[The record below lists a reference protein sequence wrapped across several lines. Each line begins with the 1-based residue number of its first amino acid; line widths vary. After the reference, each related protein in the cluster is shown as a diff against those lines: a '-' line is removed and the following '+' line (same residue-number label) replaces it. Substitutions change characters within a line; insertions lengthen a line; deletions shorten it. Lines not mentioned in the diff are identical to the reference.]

1 MPKSVRVSQNPLGRY
16 GAVMGICLLAGLGG
30 GVIVAIVSAVFGE
43 GSLAG
48 ALIVAAA
55 VAVSMTVGMWVTL
68 RWWRGLDE
76 AAQEAHK
83 WAWWWGATLGLAGSA
98 IVLFTW
104 TSVFESTLTAGPKDL
119 FLSGALVVVL
129 CQTVG
134 YGLAWAAWWLKRR

>member
-1 MPKSVRVSQNPLGRY
+1 MLKSVRVSRNPLGRY

-83 WAWWWGATLGLAGSA
+83 WAWWWGATLGLACSA

-129 CQTVG
+129 CQTAG